1 MTACSDPHVKR
12 IPRAQAVVTTL
23 DATLRPALAVAAG
36 ERFALGTEDASHGL
50 LRAGD
55 LPPTLDSTPY
65 ARHAPARANPVG
77 GPVHVE
83 GVRAGGCVRVDIAS
97 IELAESGASWSRS
110 PPSWLADWADLAE
123 PFANRVEHA
132 GADAVVSERLRWP
145 LAPMIGVLACAPE
158 WEVRASSV
166 GQGPWG
172 GNLDVPEYRAGA
184 SVWLN
189 AYHDGGLLFVGD
201 VHGCQGDGELI
212 GTGDESRAEVV
223 LSVQPD
229 DRPHLPA
236 PRVVTEERLVALG
249 IGRPLEHAAQA
260 AARHLLTWLVD
271 EYGFSQREAYL
282 LAGLCPQ
289 FRLRVC
295 QMTAIEEL
303 RYVVSASVPRAAVEQ

>member
-1 MTACSDPHVKR
+1 VKR
-12 IPRAQAVVTTL
+12 IPRSQALVTAL
-23 DATLRPALAVAAG
+23 DATLRPALTVAAG
-36 ERFALGTEDASHGL
+36 ERFAVGTEDASHGL
-50 LRAGD
+50 LRFGD
-55 LPPTLDSTPY
+55 LPPTPESTPY
-65 ARHAPARANPVG
+65 ARHAPGRANPVG

-83 GVRAGGCVRVDIAS
+83 GVRAGACVRVDIAS
-97 IELAESGASWSRS
+97 IELADGGASWSRS
-110 PPSWLADWADLAE
+110 APPWLADWAELAE
-123 PFANRVEHA
+123 PFAARVEHT
-132 GADAVVSERLRWP
+132 GAEAVVSERLRWP

-223 LSVQPD
+223 LSAQPD
-229 DRPHLPA
+229 DRSHLPA

-271 EYGFSQREAYL
+271 EHGFSRREAYL
-282 LAGLCPQ
+282 TAGLCPE
-289 FRLRVC
+289 FRLRVY

-303 RYVVSASVPRAAVEQ
+303 RYVVGASVPRAAVER